1 MRRPRPAWSDAP
13 PAHAGRLRARLHE
26 VIFEHHTRAGRLF
39 DVVLLVAIGAS
50 VLAVML
56 ESVAGIRAEHGPL
69 LLRIEWVFTILFTIE
84 YVLRLVCVRR
94 PMRYALSFYGIVDL
108 VSIIPTYLTLLPLPA
123 DAHALLLVRA
133 LRLLRVFRILKLS
146 RYVGEAGD
154 LSRALAASRAKI
166 LVFLWAVLLV
176 VLLVGTVMH
185 LVEGPENGF
194 TSIPLSIYWAIVTM
208 TTVGY
213 GDIAPQT
220 VLGQMIASGLM
231 ITGYGIIAVPTG
243 IVSAEMAAIR
253 RPAAAVEGRACPSC
267 TWEDHP
273 GGAAFCHRC
282 GERLGPRAERQ
293 SPEGA
298 AAAPAPDP
306 DPDPAS
312 PDAR

>member
-1 MRRPRPAWSDAP
+1 VGRPHRELSDAP
-13 PAHAGRLRARLHE
+13 PAHAGRLRSRLHE

-39 DVVLLVAIGAS
+39 DLILLVAISLS

-56 ESVAGIRAEHGPL
+56 ESVAEIRAEHGPL

-84 YVLRLVCVRR
+84 YVLRLASVRR
-94 PMRYALSFYGIVDL
+94 PTRYARSFYGVVDL

-166 LVFLWAVLLV
+166 LVFVWAVLLV
-176 VLLVGTVMH
+176 VMLVGTVMH
-185 LVEGPENGF
+185 LVEGPEHGF
-194 TSIPLSIYWAIVTM
+194 TSIPQSIYWAIVTM

-220 VLGQMIASGLM
+220 VLGQAIASVLM

-243 IVSAEMAAIR
+243 IVSSEMAAIR
-253 RPAAAVEGRACPSC
+253 RPRLMMDGRACPGC
-267 TWEDHP
+267 TREDHLP
-273 GGAAFCHRC
+273 EALFCHRC
-282 GERLGPRAERQ
+282 GERLGPRPETQ
-293 SPEGA
+293 SSELAAPPP
-298 AAAPAPDP
+298 AAAPP
-306 DPDPAS
+306 S
-312 PDAR
+312 PESR

>member
-1 MRRPRPAWSDAP
+1 MPRPHRVSSDAP

-69 LLRIEWVFTILFTIE
+69 LLRIEWIFTILFTIE
-84 YVLRLVCVRR
+84 YVLRLACVRR
-94 PMRYALSFYGIVDL
+94 PLRYALSFYGIVDL

-166 LVFLWAVLLV
+166 MVFLWAVLLV
-176 VLLVGTVMH
+176 VLLVGTVMY

-194 TSIPLSIYWAIVTM
+194 TSIPRSIYWAIVTM

-220 VLGQMIASGLM
+220 VLGQVIASVLM

-253 RPAAAVEGRACPSC
+253 RPAAPVDGRACPGC

-273 GGAAFCHRC
+273 ASAMFCHRC
-282 GERLGPRAERQ
+282 GERLGPRSEPQ
-293 SPEGA
+293 SPEASVA
-298 AAAPAPDP
+298 AG
-306 DPDPAS
+306 PAS